1 MNYYIIM
8 KEWFIRFIEEEEQ
21 RKGYFIRILKY
32 LLGQKL
38 HSLTFKFKSFNF
50 VLQIVTSQ

>member
-8 KEWFIRFIEEEEQ
+8 KEWFIRFIEEQ

-32 LLGQKL
+32 NYPKL
-38 HSLTFKFKSFNF
+38 AVNGF
-50 VLQIVTSQ
+50 QIQEL

>member
-8 KEWFIRFIEEEEQ
+8 KEWFIRFIEEQ

-32 LLGQKL
+32 SLVQNLQ
-38 HSLTFKFKSFNF
+38 SLTFKFKSFNF